1 MTLFK
6 SARQKKIK
14 KEADEE
20 EIYALFVNAT
30 LDTFFYF
37 INAVLIMCNH
47 DNRDLNNF

>member
-30 LDTFFYF
+30 LDTFFLFYKCSF
-37 INAVLIMCNH
+37 
-47 DNRDLNNF
+47 DNVQSR